1 MTTYILSRTSPKNTV
16 LTNPEGQV
24 VYEISS
30 TYHLGGSETT
40 IKRGSQLLATIHWK
54 AFLRSTITWN
64 GQTTKINEIFPRSRM
79 LSVYGLSSS
88 YEIPKVI
95 NALCRSRIYTTPG
108 GEKFKWKDK
117 ARLYCVSVDTG
128 LNLATYER
136 VHFRYF
142 RDKKSTLD
150 ITSAG
155 AHLADALVV
164 TWAIAEKKARDRR
177 RSRRNGGGGGGGGVD
192 GG

>member
-1 MTTYILSRTSPKNTV
+1 MTTYVLSRTSPKNTT
-16 LTNPEGQV
+16 LSDPGGTV
-24 VYEISS
+24 VYEIS
-30 TYHLGGSETT
+30 TKYHLGGSETT
-40 IKRGSQLLATIHWK
+40 IKRGDQLLAIIHWK
-54 AFLRSTITWN
+54 LFLRSTITWN
-64 GQTTKINEIFPRSRM
+64 GQTTKIGEIFPRSRTF
-79 LSVYGLSSS
+79 SV
-88 YEIPKVI
+88 
-95 NALCRSRIYTTPG
+95 SRIYTMPS

-128 LNLATYER
+128 LNLATYDR
-136 VHFRYF
+136 VHFRYI

-155 AHLADALVV
+155 SQFTDALVV

-177 RSRRNGGGGGGGGVD
+177 RSRQNGGGGEGGGD

>member
-1 MTTYILSRTSPKNTV
+1 MTTYTLSRTSPKNTV
-16 LTNPEGQV
+16 LTDPEGKE

-30 TYHLGGSETT
+30 KYHLGGSETT
-40 IKRGSQLLATIHWK
+40 VKRGDQVLATIHWK
-54 AFLRSTITWN
+54 LFLRSTITWD
-64 GQTTKINEIFPRSRM
+64 GQTTKINEIFPRSRR
-79 LSVYGLSSS
+79 LSL
-88 YEIPKVI
+88 
-95 NALCRSRIYTTPG
+95 SRIYTTPS

-117 ARLYCVSVDTG
+117 ARLYVRNSGLSRAVSQLRLYLCVSVDTG

-177 RSRRNGGGGGGGGVD
+177 RSRRNGGGGGGGGGD

>member
-1 MTTYILSRTSPKNTV
+1 MTTYTLSRTSPKNTV
-16 LTNPEGQV
+16 LTDPEGKEAYQ
-24 VYEISS
+24 ISS
-30 TYHLGGSETT
+30 KYHLGGSETT
-40 IKRGSQLLATIHWK
+40 VKRGDQVLATIHWK
-54 AFLRSTITWN
+54 WFLRSTITWD
-64 GQTTKINEIFPRSRM
+64 GQTTKIDEIFPRSRR
-79 LSVYGLSSS
+79 LSV
-88 YEIPKVI
+88 
-95 NALCRSRIYTTPG
+95 SRIYTTPS

-155 AHLADALVV
+155 AHVADALVV

-177 RSRRNGGGGGGGGVD
+177 RSRRNGGGGGGGGGD